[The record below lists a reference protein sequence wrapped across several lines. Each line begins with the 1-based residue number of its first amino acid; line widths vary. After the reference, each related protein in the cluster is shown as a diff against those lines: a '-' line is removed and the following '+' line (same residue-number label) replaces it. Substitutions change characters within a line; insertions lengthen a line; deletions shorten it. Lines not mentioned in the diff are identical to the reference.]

1 VKQIKDIRLRGQ
13 CLLSQVLS
21 ASSAVVDFVA
31 IHPYPVYGWDF
42 LDYSAG
48 RAPNLQ
54 VSNSLLAIMMKD
66 HVRGLPAFLRSVLET
81 YQLGVLT

>member
-1 VKQIKDIRLRGQ
+1 M
-13 CLLSQVLS
+13 
-21 ASSAVVDFVA
+21 DFVA

-54 VSNSLLAIMMKD
+54 VSNLPLAIMMKD
-66 HVRGLPAFLRSVLET
+66 YVRGLPAFVRSVVET
-81 YQLGVLT
+81 NQLGVLS

>member
-1 VKQIKDIRLRGQ
+1 M
-13 CLLSQVLS
+13 LSQVLS
-21 ASSAVVDFVA
+21 ASSSVVDFVA

-54 VSNSLLAIMMKD
+54 VSNSSLAIIMKD
-66 HVRGLPAFLRSVLET
+66 HVRGLPAFVRLVIEIN
-81 YQLGVLT
+81 